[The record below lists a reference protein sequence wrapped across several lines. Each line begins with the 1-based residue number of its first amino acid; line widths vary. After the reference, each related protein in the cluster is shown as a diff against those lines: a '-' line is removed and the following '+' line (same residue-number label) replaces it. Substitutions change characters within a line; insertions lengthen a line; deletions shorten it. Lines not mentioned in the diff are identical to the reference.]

1 MRILLLLCLAGVTIA
16 LPVGPYIPG
25 AYRPPAPAYAPA
37 PYNPY
42 FDGNF
47 PNETPVSYSIAVPD
61 GRIQTVTYTVDKN
74 GDVVSNFTDFRS
86 PDFTFT

>member
-1 MRILLLLCLAGVTIA
+1 MRILLLLCLAGVTVA

-37 PYNPY
+37 PYN
-42 FDGNF
+42 
-47 PNETPVSYSIAVPD
+47 ETPVSYSIAVPD
-61 GRIQTVTYTVDKN
+61 GRIQTVTYSVDKN

>member
-37 PYNPY
+37 PYNPAY
-42 FDGNF
+42 IDANF
-47 PNETPVSYSIAVPD
+47 PNETPGSYHVALPD
-61 GRIQTVTYTVDKN
+61 GHIQTFTYTVDEN
-74 GDVVSNFTDFRS
+74 GDIVTNTYYTGSTY
-86 PDFTFT
+86 T

>member
-25 AYRPPAPAYAPA
+25 AYRPPAPTYTPA

-42 FDGNF
+42 FDANF
-47 PNETPVSYSIAVPD
+47 PNETPGSYSIVLPD
-61 GRIQTVTYTVDKN
+61 GRIHTVTYTVDKN
-74 GDVVSNFTDFRS
+74 GDVVSKVT
-86 PDFTFT
+86 DFTFT